1 MIDGHNR
8 DVSANH
14 AKNDE
19 ARPDESKTEHW
30 TSVVHLHTSN
40 RQFTPLCTRQNSVSK
55 ELQSDKQ
62 LTLSSLI
69 AADTDDWENADSRQS
84 TRTANDMLHCMYSFH
99 TTDDWV
105 CWTYV
110 CLCVYLTGVQ
120 PAGALMNP
128 TTWVCQLDTLPL
140 LIMKKS
146 VNLSLSTTTR
156 EIICIGGYYH

>member
-1 MIDGHNR
+1 MDTTEMYPLTMPRTMKH
-8 DVSANH
+8 DPMK
-14 AKNDE
+14 AKQNIGPASYTFTRATDN
-19 ARPDESKTEHW
+19 
-30 TSVVHLHTSN
+30 LHHYV
-40 RQFTPLCTRQNSVSK
+40 QRQNSVSK